1 MFPLANDV
9 HGAGICDRTTRVSA
23 DFEACA
29 LMPARVPH
37 ASPTLF
43 PEGVVCDRF
52 RIDGVLG
59 IGGTGTVFR
68 GLDLETQRPV
78 AVKAIPHE
86 ATLRQ
91 RARREVAVAGR
102 LNHPHIVQL
111 RGVVEDEHYVYV
123 ISDLVDGGDL
133 ASGLKSEELGD
144 AGRLRICAAV
154 CEALA
159 HAHEHG
165 IVHRDVKPANVLLGR
180 DGSVRLADFGIAA
193 VAEPDATVDDRMLG
207 TLSYMAPETCRGARP
222 AAAADVWS
230 AGVLAYEALSGANP
244 FRSRTPDELR
254 ERHGA
259 IRPLAEVRPDLHA
272 GLTTAIARALHPQP
286 ARRPSA
292 EHLAR
297 ALQAAADRIE
307 RPAPL
312 ERTPPRRSPPRL
324 AVPRALPSAGSLLVG
339 LTQAIEGVAG
349 LGFAAPLGAGSR
361 RLATAATNAALV
373 GIAVASVLVAFPFWP
388 PGATIPLAVACG
400 LLATVAPWCAGVLA
414 LALVIPALGDVSAGL
429 AWSLGIALLAWCAT
443 GLRAGRRTLWP
454 IAAPLLQA
462 VWLWPLY
469 PLVAGT
475 LRTPAGRA
483 LAGAAGPLALA
494 LWHAGPSAAASLG
507 GTGAVGPVAHDL
519 LRGAVATAP
528 QAIVWALAAAL
539 WPKALEAANR
549 GLAIALWLGGL
560 LAGEALTNSAF
571 VPGPGVGAIWL
582 VAILVALAVR
592 ARVGGAPEGTPAG
605 VDGQD

>member
-1 MFPLANDV
+1 M
-9 HGAGICDRTTRVSA
+9 
-23 DFEACA
+23 
-29 LMPARVPH
+29 
-37 ASPTLF
+37 
-43 PEGVVCDRF
+43 CDRF

-68 GLDLETQRPV
+68 GLDLETKRPV

-133 ASGLKSEELGD
+133 ASGLKSDELGD
-144 AGRLRICAAV
+144 AGRLRISAAD

-165 IVHRDVKPANVLLGR
+165 IIHRDVKPANVLLGR

-193 VAEPDATVDDRMLG
+193 VSEPDATVDDRMLG

-222 AAAADVWS
+222 AAPADVWS
-230 AGVLAYEALSGANP
+230 AGVLAYEALTGANP

-307 RPAPL
+307 RPLPL
-312 ERTPPRRSPPRL
+312 QRAEPARARPRVSIPRS
-324 AVPRALPSAGSLLVG
+324 LPSPGPLVDG
-339 LTQAIEGVAG
+339 LARAVEGVAG
-349 LGFAAPLGAGSR
+349 LGLDAPLGARSR
-361 RLATAATNAALV
+361 RLTIAATNAALA
-373 GIAVASVLVAFPFWP
+373 GTAVAATLAAFPFWP
-388 PGATIPLAVACG
+388 PGATIPLAVACA
-400 LLATVAPWCAGVLA
+400 LVAAVAPWCAGVLA
-414 LALVIPALGDVSAGL
+414 VALVIPALGDVSGGL
-429 AWSLGIALLAWCAT
+429 AWCLGGALAAWCAT

-454 IAAPLLQA
+454 IAAPLAQA
-462 VWLWPLY
+462 IWLWPLY

-475 LRTPAGRA
+475 LRTPTGRA
-483 LAGAAGPLALA
+483 LAGAAGPFALA
-494 LWHAGPSAAASLG
+494 AWRAGPAAADRLAG
-507 GTGAVGPVAHDL
+507 AGATGVAHAL
-519 LRGAVATAP
+519 LAGAASVAP
-528 QAIVWALAAAL
+528 QALVWAIAAVV
-539 WPKALEAANR
+539 WPRVFEARNR
-549 GLAIALWLGGL
+549 GVAIALWLGGL
-560 LAGEALTNSAF
+560 LAGEAITSPAF
-571 VPGPGVGAIWL
+571 APGPGVGAIWL
-582 VAILVALAVR
+582 VAILAALAVR
-592 ARVGGAPEGTPAG
+592 ARTGGAPEGTPAG

>member
-23 DFEACA
+23 DFEACT
-29 LMPARVPH
+29 LMPARVPN

-68 GLDLETQRPV
+68 GLDLQTQRPV

-133 ASGLKSEELGD
+133 ASGLKSDELGD

-193 VAEPDATVDDRMLG
+193 VSEPDATVDDRMLG

-222 AAAADVWS
+222 AAPADVWS
-230 AGVLAYEALSGANP
+230 AGVLAYEALCGANP

-272 GLTTAIARALHPQP
+272 GLTTAVARALHPQP
-286 ARRPSA
+286 ARRPTA
-292 EHLAR
+292 GHLAR
-297 ALQAAADRIE
+297 ALQAAADRME
-307 RPAPL
+307 RPL
-312 ERTPPRRSPPRL
+312 SFEREAPPRTRRRLPGPPSLPAPGLLLDGL
-324 AVPRALPSAGSLLVG
+324 ARG
-339 LTQAIEGVAG
+339 IEGIAA
-349 LGFAAPLGAGSR
+349 LGISAPLGERSR
-361 RLATAATNAALV
+361 CLAAAATNALLA
-373 GIAVASVLVAFPFWP
+373 GTAVASTLTAFPFWP
-388 PGATIPLAVACG
+388 PGATIPLAAACA
-400 LLATVAPWCAGVLA
+400 LLATLAPWCAGLLA
-414 LALVIPALGDVSAGL
+414 VALVTPALGDASAGL
-429 AWSLGIALLAWCAT
+429 ASCLAGVLLVWCLLGI
-443 GLRAGRRTLWP
+443 RAGRRTLWP

-462 VWLWPLY
+462 IWLWPLY

-475 LRTPAGRA
+475 LRTTAGRA
-483 LAGAAGPLALA
+483 LAGAAGPFALA
-494 LWHAGPSAAASLG
+494 LWRAGPAAAEALG
-507 GTGAVGPVAHDL
+507 GSAQAGPVAHDL
-519 LRGAVATAP
+519 LSGAASATP
-528 QAIVWALAAAL
+528 QALVWALAAVL
-539 WPKALEAANR
+539 WPRASGARDR
-549 GLAIALWLGGL
+549 GLAITLWLGGL
-560 LAGEALTNSAF
+560 LAGEALTDRAF
-571 VPGPGVGAIWL
+571 APGPGVGAIWL
-582 VAILVALAVR
+582 VAILAALAVR
-592 ARVGGAPEGTPAG
+592 ARTGAAPEGTPAG
-605 VDGQD
+605 VDG